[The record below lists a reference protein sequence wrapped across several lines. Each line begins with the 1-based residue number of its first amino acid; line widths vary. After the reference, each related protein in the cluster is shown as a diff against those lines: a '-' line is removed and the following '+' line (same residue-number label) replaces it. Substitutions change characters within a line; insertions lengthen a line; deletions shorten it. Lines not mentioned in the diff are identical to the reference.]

1 MLLHHIFIEKAKA
14 LGSHL
19 LFDDQA
25 TGRKLTYG
33 RSLIASLILARRF
46 KKIQDGYIGIL
57 LPTSA
62 GCGLSI
68 FATLMAGKVPV
79 LLNYSTGA
87 EANIRYAQN
96 HCGFDAVVTSRK
108 LLEKIGCPELDGMIF
123 VEDVLASVSFF
134 ERILAAL
141 KALLPAGTI
150 QRMLPTMEEDD
161 ASVILFTSGSE
172 KFPKAVELTHRNI
185 GSNVDAALHVFDFTP
200 EDRFL
205 SILPLFHILGLMTN
219 LWLPV
224 AAGASIITY
233 ANPLEFKTVASI
245 IRNTQPTIIIG
256 TPYFLTG
263 YIRQSRK
270 GDYAAMRIAIA
281 GADKVPEWLHGAFEK
296 HNVELVEGYGATE
309 TSPVVSVNLPGANR
323 HGSVGRPLPGVKVR
337 IVDVDSG
344 EDLPVGKEGKILVK
358 GDLVM
363 KGYLNDLE
371 ETILHIE
378 NGWYETG
385 DMGMLD
391 EDGFLW
397 HRGRL
402 KRFVK
407 IGGEMVS
414 LKLIESELEKI
425 LPEEIEYCAVEIPS
439 SNKGALIALALSE
452 KIDEKEL
459 VEKLKKKLPPIS
471 IPRKFVVVP
480 EMPKMGSGKVDFR
493 TVTEVVKAS
502 LS

>member
-1 MLLHHIFIEKAKA
+1 MLLHHTFIEKARTQ
-14 LGSHL
+14 GSHL
-19 LFDDQA
+19 LFDDQT

-33 RSLIASLILARRF
+33 RSLIASLILANRF
-46 KKIQDGYIGIL
+46 KKLHDGYIGIL

-62 GCGLSI
+62 GCGLTI

-87 EANIRYAQN
+87 EKNIRYAQD
-96 HCGFDAVVTSRK
+96 HCGFSTVVTSKK
-108 LLEKIGCPELDGMIF
+108 LLEKIGCPELEDMIF
-123 VEDVLASVSFF
+123 VEDLLASISGL
-134 ERILAAL
+134 ERVFGLL
-141 KALLPAGTI
+141 KALLPASI
-150 QRMLPTMEEDD
+150 LCRMLPAKEEDD

-172 KFPKAVELTHRNI
+172 KVPKAVELTHRNI
-185 GSNVDAALHVFDFTP
+185 GSNVEAALHVFEFGP

-263 YIRQSRK
+263 YIRQAQE
-270 GDYAAMRIAIA
+270 GDYEAMRIAIA
-281 GADKVPEWLHGAFEK
+281 GADKVPEWLHGAFDK
-296 HNVELVEGYGATE
+296 HHVELVEGYGATE

-337 IVDVDSG
+337 IVDVESG
-344 EDLPVGKEGKILVK
+344 EDLPVGREGKILVK

-378 NGWYETG
+378 DGWYETG
-385 DMGMLD
+385 DMGVLD

-414 LKLIESELEKI
+414 LKLIESELEKL
-425 LPEEIEYCAVEIPS
+425 LPEEIEYCAVELPDS
-439 SNKGALIALALSE
+439 RKGACIAVALSE
-452 KIDEKEL
+452 KIDEKDL
-459 VEKLKKKLPPIS
+459 TAKLSKRLPPIS
-471 IPRKFVVVP
+471 LPRKFVVLP

-493 TVTEVVKAS
+493 TVTEAVKAS

>member
-1 MLLHHIFIEKAKA
+1 MLLHHIFIKQAKA
-14 LGSHL
+14 QRSNL

-33 RSLIASLILARRF
+33 RSLIASLILANRF
-46 KKIQDGYIGIL
+46 KKLHDGYIGVL

-62 GCGLSI
+62 GCGLTI
-68 FATLMAGKVPV
+68 FATLMAGKTPV
-79 LLNYSTGA
+79 MLNYSTGA
-87 EANIRYAQN
+87 EANIRYAQD
-96 HCGFDAVVTSRK
+96 HCGFTTVVTSRK
-108 LLEKIGCPELDGMIF
+108 LLEKIGCPEMEGMIF
-123 VEDVLASVSFF
+123 VEDLLAGISAL
-134 ERILAAL
+134 ERILGVL
-141 KALLPAGTI
+141 KALLPYGTI
-150 QRMLPTMEEDD
+150 CRMLPKMDEDD

-172 KFPKAVELTHRNI
+172 KAPKAVELTHRNI
-185 GSNVDAALHVFDFTP
+185 GSNVNAALHVFDFTP
-200 EDRFL
+200 DDRFL
-205 SILPLFHILGLMTN
+205 SILPLFHVLGLMTN

-256 TPYFLTG
+256 TPYFLAG
-263 YIRQSRK
+263 YIRQAAQ
-270 GDYAAMRIAIA
+270 GDYEAMRIAIA

-296 HNVELVEGYGATE
+296 HGVELVEGYGATE
-309 TSPVVSVNLPGANR
+309 TSPVISVNLPGANR
-323 HGSVGRPLPGVKVR
+323 HGSVGRALPGVRIR
-337 IVDVDSG
+337 IVDIDSG
-344 EDLPVGKEGKILVK
+344 EDLPIGSEGKILVK

-391 EDGFLW
+391 DDGFLW

-402 KRFVK
+402 KRFAK

-414 LKLIESELEKI
+414 LVKIEAVLEKL
-425 LPEEIEYCAVEIPS
+425 LPEEIEFCAVELPDS
-439 SNKGALIALALSE
+439 RKGAFIAVALSE
-452 KIDEKEL
+452 EINEKDL
-459 VEKLKKKLPPIS
+459 MAKLKKKLPPIS
-471 IPRKFVVVP
+471 IPRKFVVLP

-493 TVTEVVKAS
+493 TVTEAVKDN

>member
-1 MLLHHIFIEKAKA
+1 MLLHDIFIEKAKTQ
-14 LGSHL
+14 GSRL

-46 KKIQDGYIGIL
+46 KKLKDGYIGIL

-62 GCGLSI
+62 GCGLCI

-79 LLNYSTGA
+79 MLNYSTGA
-87 EANIRYAQN
+87 KENIRYAQDR
-96 HCGFDAVVTSRK
+96 CGFSPVITSRK
-108 LLEKIGCPELDGMIF
+108 LLEKIGCPELEEMIF
-123 VEDVLASVSFF
+123 VEDLLASISSL
-134 ERILAAL
+134 ERIRGAL
-141 KALLPAGTI
+141 KAMLPARTI
-150 QRMLPTMEEDD
+150 RRMLPKKNEDD
-161 ASVILFTSGSE
+161 TSVILFTSGSE
-172 KFPKAVELTHRNI
+172 KAPKAVELTHRNI
-185 GSNVDAALHVFDFTP
+185 GSNVEDALHVFEFHP

-224 AAGASIITY
+224 AVGATIITY
-233 ANPLEFKTVASI
+233 ANPLEFKTVANI

-256 TPYFLTG
+256 TPYFLSG
-263 YIRQSRK
+263 YIRQANH
-270 GDYAAMRIAIA
+270 GDYEAMRIAIA
-281 GADKVPEWLHGAFEK
+281 GADKVPEWLHSAFDK
-296 HNVELVEGYGATE
+296 HGVELVEGYGATE
-309 TSPVVSVNLPGANR
+309 TSPVISVNLPGANR
-323 HGSVGRPLPGVKVR
+323 HGSVGRPMPGAKVR
-337 IVDVDSG
+337 IVDIDSG
-344 EDLPVGKEGKILVK
+344 EDLPVGQEGKILVK

-385 DMGMLD
+385 DMGVLD

-402 KRFVK
+402 KRFAK

-414 LKLIESELEKI
+414 LVKIESVLEKL
-425 LPEEIEYCAVEIPS
+425 LPEEIEYCAVEIPGS
-439 SNKGALIALALSE
+439 KKGSYIVIALSE
-452 KIDEKEL
+452 EIDEKEL
-459 VEKLKKKLPPIS
+459 MTKLKKKLPPIS
-471 IPRKFVVVP
+471 LPRTFVVLE

-493 TVTEVVKAS
+493 TVTEAVKAN